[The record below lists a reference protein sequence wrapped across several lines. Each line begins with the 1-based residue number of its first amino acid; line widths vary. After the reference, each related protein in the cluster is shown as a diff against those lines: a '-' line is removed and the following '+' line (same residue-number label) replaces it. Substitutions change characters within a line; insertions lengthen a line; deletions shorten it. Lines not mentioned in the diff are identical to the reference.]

1 MKNSQNLNEK
11 TAKKKKRK
19 LYIDL
24 LSGNKIN
31 QPEEFCGN
39 KIKTT
44 RYTL

>member
-1 MKNSQNLNEK
+1 MEYHKNINEK
-11 TAKKKKRK
+11 IPIKKQRK

-24 LSGNKIN
+24 LSEAKFK